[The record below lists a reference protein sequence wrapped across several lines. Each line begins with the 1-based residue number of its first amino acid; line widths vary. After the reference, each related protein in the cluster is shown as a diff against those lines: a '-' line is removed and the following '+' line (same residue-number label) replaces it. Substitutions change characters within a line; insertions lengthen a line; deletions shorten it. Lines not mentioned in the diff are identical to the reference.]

1 MIIQS
6 ENVWVNESFHPYQIE
21 IKNNRINALYSYNEK
36 IVDLDYENKKILPGL
51 IEIHSH
57 GMKGQDASHAT
68 HDWIREWMESL
79 PYEGVTSITP
89 AISTA
94 PEEDILK
101 SLSIFNEVIKKGYKG
116 SKIIGIYSE
125 GPFVSEKFKGA
136 QDSKYRVIPNKEILD
151 KYQKASGNRMKYIM
165 VAPEELDENMT
176 FIQECT
182 SQGIRVA
189 LGHTGATFDI
199 CAKARKAGAISFTH
213 TYNGMLGLNHREPGT
228 VGAALYFDDMYAEL
242 IGDGVHVSKV
252 AAILLARLKGKDKL
266 ISVTDSNRCKGLPLG
281 KINLFGR
288 NIIVCEDGVARLEN
302 GTIAGSANRLNNILK
317 NEIEN
322 FGFDEVLAINSVTCN
337 PARMLG
343 VDDELGYIKPDYRA
357 DLVVLNTDYSVC
369 QTYID
374 GVAMIEES

>member
-6 ENVWVNESFHPYQIE
+6 KNVWINECFRPCQIE
-21 IKNNRINALYSYNEK
+21 IENNRIKALYSYNEK
-36 IVDLDYENKKILPGL
+36 SVDYDYGERKILPGL

-68 HDWIREWMESL
+68 HKWVREWMKVL

-94 PEEDILK
+94 PEADILK
-101 SLSIFNEVIKKGYKG
+101 SLSIFDEVIKEGYAG

-136 QDSKYRVIPNKEILD
+136 QDSKYRIIPDKIVLD

-165 VAPEELDENMT
+165 VAPEELDEDMT
-176 FIQECT
+176 FIKQCV
-182 SQGIRVA
+182 SQGIRVT

-199 CAKARKAGAISFTH
+199 CEKAREAGAVCFTH

-228 VGAALYFDDMYAEL
+228 VGAVLYFDDMYAEL

-252 AAILLARLKGKDKL
+252 AATILARLKGKDRL
-266 ISVTDSNRCKGLPLG
+266 ISITDSNRCKGLSLG
-281 KINLFGR
+281 KVNLFGR
-288 NIIVCEDGVARLEN
+288 NIIVCEDGVARLED
-302 GTIAGSANRLNNILK
+302 GTIAGSASCLNQILK

-322 FGFDEVLAINSVTCN
+322 FGFEEDLAINSVTCN

-343 VDDELGYIKPDYRA
+343 IDDEVGYIKPNYRA
-357 DLVVLNTDYSVC
+357 DLAILNSDYSVC
-369 QTYID
+369 QTYVD